1 MSSDSESLEARYKKA
16 NDAVE
21 KAMERRDD
29 AIYEL
34 MDAEVNYGEALE
46 AWGELHDQ
54 IKAHDNPATEAA
66 LKRRRGM
73 H

>member
-29 AIYEL
+29 AIHEL
-34 MDAEVNYGEALE
+34 MEAEINYGDALE
-46 AWGELHDQ
+46 VWGELHDQ
-54 IKAHDNPATEAA
+54 IKGHDPATEAA
-66 LKRRRGM
+66 WKRRRAM
-73 H
+73 N